1 MVYRVV
7 FHAKRQSNV
16 MHALSVERAVQGAEG
31 KRPNT
36 QSTAGECSLTLNTEN
51 HRFIAVTH
59 INATF

>member
-1 MVYRVV
+1 
-7 FHAKRQSNV
+7 

-36 QSTAGECSLTLNTEN
+36 QSTAGECSLTLNTKN

-59 INATF
+59 INSTF